1 MRVITWYKQH
11 LSSIM
16 MLENMKG
23 DKRTG
28 NKLEESLP
36 FHFLRTEYVLD
47 WSSEQQHGAML
58 NSFEFS
64 E

>member
-1 MRVITWYKQH
+1 
-11 LSSIM
+11 